1 MTSSRK
7 SQDNA
12 DSVFIFTWLNSEL
25 KASLEDVYLSL
36 GQSCI
41 TSLYLISLGIEFSNA
56 SNSRFVKW
64 RQFKVIF
71 SYISSLGYIKKNKIK
86 NCLKCLSSKH
96 EFLFSVPISR

>member
-41 TSLYLISLGIEFSNA
+41 TSPYLISLGIEFSNA

-71 SYISSLGYIKKNKIK
+71 SYISSLGYIKKKK
-86 NCLKCLSSKH
+86 
-96 EFLFSVPISR
+96 